1 MRVTIIGSGGVQHS
15 GKLYLP
21 GQELKCDDVDGN
33 YLIESGVAS
42 LIVESGSVAAD
53 DDPPENKTGGSKKGK

>member
-1 MRVTIIGSGGVQHS
+1 MLVTIIGSGGVQHS

-21 GQELKCDDVDGN
+21 GQELECDDIDGN

-42 LIVESGSVAAD
+42 LFTDSTAKVE

>member
-21 GQELKCDDVDGN
+21 GQELECDDIDGN

-42 LIVESGSVAAD
+42 LSTDSTAATE